1 MSQEFYVSGGSYNP
15 SVSNKGNKKRLAAM
29 LVGFAVLI
37 TITLISFLYIQS
49 NTQDVGKEL
58 ISAMSKNDSKK
69 SYGYLSNTMKSTIS
83 EKDWAKYVEDISKLT
98 AKGTIS
104 LVQKDESIK
113 EKPLF
118 IYNIKTEKN
127 GIIRSGVRVIKAT
140 NKVETITYNRTTL

>member
-15 SVSNKGNKKRLAAM
+15 SVGNKGNKKRLAVL
-29 LVGFAVLI
+29 LVGFAALVSL
-37 TITLISFLYIQS
+37 TLVSFLFIQS

-83 EKDWAKYVEDISKLT
+83 EKDWTKYVEDISKLT

-104 LVQKDESIK
+104 LVQKDESVK

-127 GIIRSGVRVIKAT
+127 GIIRSGVRVIKKT

>member
-1 MSQEFYVSGGSYNP
+1 MSQEFYVGGGPYNP
-15 SVSNKGNKKRLAAM
+15 SITNKGNKKKLVAL
-29 LVGFAVLI
+29 LVGFVVLVAL
-37 TITLISFLYIQS
+37 TLMSFLFIQS
-49 NTQDVGKEL
+49 STQDVGKEL
-58 ISAMSKNDSKK
+58 ISAMSENDSKK
-69 SYGYLSNTMKSTIS
+69 SYGYLSNAMKSTIS

-127 GIIRSGVRVIKAT
+127 GIIRSGVGVIKAT